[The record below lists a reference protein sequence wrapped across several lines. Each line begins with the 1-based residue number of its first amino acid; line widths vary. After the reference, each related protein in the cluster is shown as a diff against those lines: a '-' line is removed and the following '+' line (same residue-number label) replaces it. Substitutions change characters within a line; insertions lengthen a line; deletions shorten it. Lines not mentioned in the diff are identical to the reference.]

1 MVKILISLG
10 SNIYSKQNIDR
21 ARRMLAHYFPDVVF
35 TPSIITTVTDEK
47 YSFPFR
53 NVLAVFYSNL
63 PSEEIIQKLKMI
75 EFAMGRQPC
84 DKDIGKVI
92 IDIDLLQ
99 YGDEILRP
107 DDYERAYVQALLTR
121 LIS

>member
-1 MVKILISLG
+1 
-10 SNIYSKQNIDR
+10 
-21 ARRMLAHYFPDVVF
+21 MLAHYFPDVVF
-35 TPSIITTVTDEK
+35 TPSIITTATDEK

-53 NVLAVFYSNL
+53 NVLAVFYSDL
-63 PSEEIIQKLKMI
+63 PSEEIVQKLKMI
-75 EFAMGRQPC
+75 EFAMGRQPR
-84 DKDIGKVI
+84 DKDTGKVI

>member
-1 MVKILISLG
+1 MVKILVSLG

-35 TPSIITTVTDEK
+35 TPSIITTATDEK

-53 NVLAVFYSNL
+53 NVLAVFYSDL
-63 PSEEIIQKLKMI
+63 LSEEIVQKLKMI
-75 EFAMGRQPC
+75 EFAMGRQPR
-84 DKDIGKVI
+84 DKDTGKVI